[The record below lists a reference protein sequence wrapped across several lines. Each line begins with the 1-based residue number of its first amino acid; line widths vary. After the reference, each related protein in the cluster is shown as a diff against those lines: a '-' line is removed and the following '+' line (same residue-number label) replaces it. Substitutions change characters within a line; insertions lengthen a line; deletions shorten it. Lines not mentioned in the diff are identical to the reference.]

1 MLCLKVSLCLS
12 LPQSSIPMAGRWAGA
27 PRGLPSLW
35 VPRGQRAQQ
44 CTLAAPG
51 TQGLLWSYGAV
62 GGEDMA
68 RSVVGNSSEQRR
80 GGLRLPGGG
89 VQPEQHG

>member
-51 TQGLLWSYGAV
+51 TQGLLWSYGVVVV
-62 GGEDMA
+62 GGHGQE
-68 RSVVGNSSEQRR
+68 R
-80 GGLRLPGGG
+80 GGQQLRTVQRGG
-89 VQPEQHG
+89 